1 MIAKLHYITD
11 TLSGKSHAELAE
23 QACKGGAG
31 WVQLRVKNQ
40 PEEIV
45 EKWALEAKE
54 VCQHY
59 KARLIINDHV
69 AIAKKIG
76 ADGVHLG
83 KTDEHPEKARLF
95 LGDEMIIGGTANTLE
110 DIQKLAKYK
119 VNYIGLGPFRF
130 TETKDNLSPIL
141 GLEGFKEII
150 NQCKSLGIDIPII
163 AIGGI
168 KPEDLESLL
177 ETGIHGVAVSS
188 VINLSDNPVA
198 TTHELTKKL
207 I

>member
-1 MIAKLHYITD
+1 MVAKLHYITD
-11 TLSGKSHAELAE
+11 TISGKSHAVLAE
-23 QACKGGAG
+23 QACKGGAD

-40 PEEIV
+40 PEEII
-45 EKWALEAKE
+45 EKWALETQE
-54 VCQHY
+54 VCKKY

-83 KTDEHPEKARLF
+83 KTDENPEKARLF
-95 LGDEMIIGGTANTLE
+95 LGNDMIIGGTANTLE
-110 DIQKLAKYK
+110 DIEKLARFK
-119 VNYIGLGPFRF
+119 VDYIGLGPFRF
-130 TETKDNLSPIL
+130 TKTKENLSPIL
-141 GLEGFKEII
+141 GLEGFKEIT

-168 KPEDLESLL
+168 KPDDIKSLL
-177 ETGIHGVAVSS
+177 GTGVHGVAVSS
-188 VINLSDNPVA
+188 VINLSENPVA
-198 TTHELTKKL
+198 TTQELTKKL